1 MLSSE
6 ERFLNIVGVQ
16 DGFKMESGTAP
27 GVSHE
32 GLMDASIGC
41 WLVQLFYTGINKIF
55 FNFIKYLLYC

>member
-1 MLSSE
+1 MV
-6 ERFLNIVGVQ
+6 IVGVQ

-32 GLMDASIGC
+32 GLHGC
-41 WLVQLFYTGINKIF
+41 LHGLLACAIFLHWDKGINKIF